1 MRVIQLA
8 VISSTFVLLA
18 HNSVAQ
24 TPPQLTTLYSFTGQN
39 GDGGSPQCTLTKGPG
54 GVLYG
59 TTYYGGT
66 ASLGTVFE
74 LTPPAA
80 AGGAWTETVL
90 YSFTGQNGDG
100 SFPRNGVA
108 VASSGVLYGTTDNG
122 GAGPCPLGCGTAFSL
137 TPPASPGGAWTESVL
152 HKFGTKKGDGF
163 LYPSNLVIGPG
174 GVLYGATHGQ
184 SGPPPN
190 KGGVVFRLK
199 PPAAPGGQWTE
210 AVLHT
215 FNGQNGEGSFPNG
228 VIVINGSLYGT
239 SQAGG
244 AFNGGTVFELTPP
257 SSAGQPWAEAI
268 LYSFPNQSPAVY
280 HPTGA
285 LVAAANGAL
294 YGTAFFGAY
303 SPPPCYNQCGAI
315 FELSPPSAPGG
326 TWTET
331 ILYDFTGPDN
341 NDGRQPVGVLLRNGV
356 LYGTTTY
363 GGPSDNGTV
372 FALAPPSG
380 SGGAWSETVLYSFT
394 GPTDGATPFGGLV
407 AGANGALYGTNSQ
420 AALGFGTVFQLT
432 P

>member
-39 GDGGSPQCTLTKGPG
+39 GDGGSPQCNLAKGPG

-122 GAGPCPLGCGTAFSL
+122 GAGPCQLGCGTAFSL

-174 GVLYGATHGQ
+174 GVLYTALRTD
-184 SGPPPN
+184 
-190 KGGVVFRLK
+190 R
-199 PPAAPGGQWTE
+199 AAPRPTK
-210 AVLHT
+210 AA
-215 FNGQNGEGSFPNG
+215 S
-228 VIVINGSLYGT
+228 Y
-239 SQAGG
+239 
-244 AFNGGTVFELTPP
+244 
-257 SSAGQPWAEAI
+257 SA
-268 LYSFPNQSPAVY
+268 
-280 HPTGA
+280 
-285 LVAAANGAL
+285 
-294 YGTAFFGAY
+294 
-303 SPPPCYNQCGAI
+303 
-315 FELSPPSAPGG
+315 
-326 TWTET
+326 
-331 ILYDFTGPDN
+331 
-341 NDGRQPVGVLLRNGV
+341 
-356 LYGTTTY
+356 
-363 GGPSDNGTV
+363 
-372 FALAPPSG
+372 
-380 SGGAWSETVLYSFT
+380 
-394 GPTDGATPFGGLV
+394 
-407 AGANGALYGTNSQ
+407 
-420 AALGFGTVFQLT
+420 
-432 P
+432 